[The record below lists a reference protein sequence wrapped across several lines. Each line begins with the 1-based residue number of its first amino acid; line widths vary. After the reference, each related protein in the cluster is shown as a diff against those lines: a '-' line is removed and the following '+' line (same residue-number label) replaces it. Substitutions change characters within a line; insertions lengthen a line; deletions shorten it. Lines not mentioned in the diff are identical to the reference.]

1 MPAIINL
8 RVLLEE
14 KVDVT
19 ETIGEFQYRVL
30 KSIIKMG
37 SEVYYTSI
45 ESEEE
50 EEEYLPIRI
59 VAPEGGFQRAEKR
72 ALNEGRPFDML
83 VATLDEPSFEA
94 IVQGVSEIT
103 RNSNRFDVGDIP
115 ARLILFNTV
124 RSKLYRDFLSSH
136 TAKIIKIS
144 SDMPV
149 LIDTGKSRFPDLK
162 EVFRLAEELWEYFSD
177 ESLPDVDVEHF
188 QIKSYKLRGKQVN
201 FRNRNVF
208 SIDGNL
214 EIEFDG
220 SEEGELK
227 KANALM
233 HFTEF
238 SGVGL
243 FRKFGN
249 GSVRITFL

>member
-37 SEVYYTSI
+37 SEVYYSSI
-45 ESEEE
+45 ESEED

-103 RNSNRFDVGDIP
+103 RNSNRFDVEEIP
-115 ARLILFNTV
+115 ARLILFSTV
-124 RSKLYRDFLSSH
+124 RSKLYRDFLSSR

-144 SDMPV
+144 SDMPI
-149 LIDTGKSRFPDLK
+149 LIGINKRRFPDLK
-162 EVFRLAEELWEYFSD
+162 EVFRLAEELWEYFS
-177 ESLPDVDVEHF
+177 ERSLPDVDVEHF
-188 QIKSYKLRGKQVN
+188 QIKSYKLRGKEAH
-201 FRNRNVF
+201 FRNTKVF
-208 SIDGNL
+208 SIGGNV

-220 SEEGELK
+220 GDEAELQ

-233 HFTEF
+233 HLIEF

-249 GSVRITFL
+249 GSVRVTFL